1 VNGCRQPR
9 PRTNARQPCGL
20 FRFLVS
26 ARTIG
31 CGTQDGWITV
41 KRTKDWANRAQQAA
55 DQMDESYRQHH
66 EGLRAS
72 HAQPGLFEGLIAD
85 SQAAFERSQA
95 LENALSRSYGFA
107 SYYAARAQL
116 RRAGRVRGP
125 DGVVVAI
132 RCVNVGKVRADRP
145 APPARW
151 PRSRIKRLVAMVG
164 YYATL
169 APKLRKSHYVWG
181 TYASTQSGPLV
192 EVARRFPRRDE
203 SVLYGAL
210 LARQV
215 RAEGVEALRRDDP
228 LSWLHGT

>member
-1 VNGCRQPR
+1 M
-9 PRTNARQPCGL
+9 
-20 FRFLVS
+20 
-26 ARTIG
+26 
-31 CGTQDGWITV
+31 

-95 LENALSRSYGFA
+95 LENALPRSYGFA

-192 EVARRFPRRDE
+192 EVARRFPRRR
-203 SVLYGAL
+203 SPPSSRSPATSS
-210 LARQV
+210 
-215 RAEGVEALRRDDP
+215 RAGRSRPPACSPIR
-228 LSWLHGT
+228 SGLHERCLVIGIVHEMEVIVG